1 MTSHSADQVAGNGHA
16 VSGSPTEL
24 VPVCASH
31 TGLLPAN
38 EVQLLPAYHCGVELM
53 IGLVGAQLVLPVIF
67 FQKVVFE
74 YIPTGS
80 PPSGERAIVVGAA
93 NSVTTPCMAA

>member
-1 MTSHSADQVAGNGHA
+1 MV
-16 VSGSPTEL
+16 
-24 VPVCASH
+24 
-31 TGLLPAN
+31 
-38 EVQLLPAYHCGVELM
+38 
-53 IGLVGAQLVLPVIF
+53 GLVGAQLVLPVIF

-80 PPSGERAIVVGAA
+80 PPSGERVLVVGAA